1 MLTFI
6 SDICSKRVRCQFRR
20 PKILH
25 SSVAAGFYSTA
36 ERDLHLGL
44 SFKTPCRFEG
54 ARFGNEC
61 RSIPR
66 NYRHPQLPRSATERS
81 RRPHASASKPHHLSL
96 VLRFAK
102 PASSPWCEAVHY
114 RRRLLPCLVKP
125 LSPTWGRREQRP
137 ISPSYLA
144 LGQNPRSSPWLLC
157 RAAET
162 RVPRAPTIQA
172 RCVHPPGLFRSSK
185 RPAVCPTCGHTTR
198 IAAWAVY
205 PV

>member
-1 MLTFI
+1 MNDAKLSDVHILLLPMLSFI

-25 SSVAAGFYSTA
+25 SSFAAGFYSTA
-36 ERDLHLGL
+36 ERNIHLGL
-44 SFKTPCRFEG
+44 SFKTPRRFEG

-61 RSIPR
+61 SCIPR
-66 NYRHPQLPRSATERS
+66 DYRHPQLPRSATERS
-81 RRPHASASKPHHLSL
+81 RRPHASTSKPHYLSL
-96 VLRFAK
+96 AIRFAK
-102 PASSPWCEAVHY
+102 PASSPWCEAVYY

-125 LSPTWGRREQRP
+125 LLPTWGRRKQRP

-144 LGQNPRSSPWLLC
+144 LGQNPGSSARLLR

-172 RCVHPPGLFRSSK
+172 RCVHPPGLF
-185 RPAVCPTCGHTTR
+185 
-198 IAAWAVY
+198 
-205 PV
+205 